1 VATCVISATAPK
13 VIPAENQ
20 LGWDDSRR
28 SLVQRAQQGDEQAFA
43 DLFQMYKG
51 RVYSVCLFMI
61 KDFAEAEDMT
71 QEVFMQVFRS
81 IGGFRGNAAFSTWL
95 HRIAVNTVLMK
106 LRRRKLPIAFSL
118 DQPVSPESSSPSDFG
133 SRDLALAGAI
143 DRIALRQALKELPE
157 GCRTIFALH
166 AVEGYQHR
174 EIAQLLHCSIGTS
187 KSQLHRAKHK
197 MRDLMFFEK
206 KITQRV
212 TGVPCA

>member
-1 VATCVISATAPK
+1 VATCVVSPTAPK
-13 VIPAENQ
+13 FIPAGNQ
-20 LGWDDSRR
+20 PSSDDSQR

-43 DLFQMYKG
+43 DLFQMYKN
-51 RVYSVCLFMI
+51 RIYSVCLFI
-61 KDFAEAEDMT
+61 TKDFAEAEDMT
-71 QEVFMQVFRS
+71 QEAFMQAFRS

-118 DQPVSPESSSPSDFG
+118 DQPASPGSSSPSDFG

-143 DRIALRQALKELPE
+143 DRIALRGALKELPE
-157 GCRTIFALH
+157 GCQRVFALH
-166 AVEGYQHR
+166 VVEGYQHR

-197 MRDLMFFEK
+197 MRDLMFLEK

-212 TGVPCA
+212 ANVQCI